1 LSPPVSGAPRA
12 AYRGQGGL
20 LDVEI
25 DPNFAGNGLD
35 ARLIP
40 DPRLGLFD
48 LSTKTK
54 KRRGGASKALIRL
67 TLDGNRVTNMD
78 KRIRGVAQAPD
89 GAVLLLVDGDYGE
102 LLRLTL
108 GPVTTCHK

>member
-1 LSPPVSGAPRA
+1 MPTGNCRRRSPARREPLTAVKA
-12 AYRGQGGL
+12 
-20 LDVEI
+20 
-25 DPNFAGNGLD
+25 NFAGNGLD

-67 TLDGNRVTNMD
+67 TLDGNCVTNMN

-89 GAVLLLVDGDYGE
+89 GAVLLLVDGDDGE
-102 LLRLTL
+102 LLRLT
-108 GPVTTCHK
+108 PRTRHDMS